1 MINMLYFILIVIIR
15 MNGEIFE
22 VFLLKFEV
30 TLEYVRN
37 YYDVVMFLKVLV
49 NGVRYEMNISGL
61 FKKKGKI

>member
-37 YYDVVMFLKVLV
+37 YYDVVMFSKVLV